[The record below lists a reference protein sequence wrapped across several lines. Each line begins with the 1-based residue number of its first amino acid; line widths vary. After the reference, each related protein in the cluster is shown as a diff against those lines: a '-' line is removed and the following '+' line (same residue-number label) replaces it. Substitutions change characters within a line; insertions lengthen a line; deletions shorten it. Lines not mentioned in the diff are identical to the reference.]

1 MRGGLFCFVRR
12 VGRVWFVQDEA
23 IGCGR
28 LAACRT
34 NEGGSATAAVR
45 SFLLDRSM
53 SQRKQT
59 ESSLLNPGRFK
70 LTAALKIRQCSLHP
84 TKMMHCDSQRL
95 IMKAIRTTI
104 SLPPEQLQRLQEMAD
119 QHGLSLAWLVRQ
131 AVNEFLERTEK
142 VGEFHPLNGYQKK
155 DQG

>member
-1 MRGGLFCFVRR
+1 MRALRGPIAQLGERRVRNAEVVSSILIRSTTHSVQNSLLRFERDGLFCFVRR

-34 NEGGSATAAVR
+34 NDGGSATAAVR

-70 LTAALKIRQCSLHP
+70 LTAALKIRQVHFI
-84 TKMMHCDSQRL
+84 RL
-95 IMKAIRTTI
+95 K
-104 SLPPEQLQRLQEMAD
+104 
-119 QHGLSLAWLVRQ
+119 
-131 AVNEFLERTEK
+131 
-142 VGEFHPLNGYQKK
+142 
-155 DQG
+155 